1 MNEILAWVKAERL
14 SVADLLESLDDHEWD
29 VPSLCAGWTVRD
41 VAAHL
46 TLSTRTTFFGTL
58 KGIIR
63 ARGSWDRM
71 TADVARQRATR
82 FTPAELI
89 AQIRETAGSAQRAP
103 LSSPLD
109 PLVDALVHGQDIAR
123 PLGRTREMPA
133 EPALATLEHVLA
145 SAFYGARKRLRD
157 TRLIATDQNWSAGT
171 GPAEVR
177 APVSEL
183 LLLATGRVLNARV
196 DAAD

>member
-14 SVADLLESLDDHEWD
+14 SFADLLESLEDHEWD

-46 TLSTRTTFFGTL
+46 TLSTRTTFPGTI

-63 ARGSWDRM
+63 ARGNWDRM
-71 TADVARQRATR
+71 TADAARQRATR

-89 AQIRETAGSAQRAP
+89 AQLRETAGSAKHAP
-103 LSSPLD
+103 LASPLD

-133 EPALATLEHVLA
+133 KPALATLEHVLA
-145 SAFYGARKRLRD
+145 SAFYGARKRFRD
-157 TRLIATDQNWSAGT
+157 TRLIATDQDWSAGT

-177 APVSEL
+177 GPVSEL
-183 LLLATGRVLNARV
+183 LMLATGRLSARV
-196 DAAD
+196 DASA